1 MNECICGWGT
11 GLRAILTLEL
21 KKERGYANF
30 GGQFE
35 D

>member
-1 MNECICGWGT
+1 MHLWVGDWSKG
-11 GLRAILTLEL
+11 ILTLEL

-30 GGQFE
+30 GGEFE